1 MENRLRA
8 KIVVFFLMY
17 VFIFFSFLKIV
28 DNSFLNSLGD
38 ILLIIS
44 VFISIFYVKNK
55 PSKKIIITFLPLL
68 LLSILYFLS
77 SFLSVNFGLSIQR
90 GFIIFFTVI
99 LMLVFYDLGR
109 QDEDNLLLTL
119 IKLFLIL
126 NVGAIFL
133 SFFYN
138 PQFVEFRGFF
148 LNSNSFGLFSALL
161 FLSLFALV
169 GGKSKF
175 LIFILGLFFLGI
187 STSRTALISFL
198 IAVFLILGSNIILKN
213 KFIYLFIFIFIALMS
228 FVNIYIMIFSDLSYY
243 NEVVLQYTG
252 KNLLSGRNE
261 IWQFLIPYIQQKP
274 LLGWGG
280 GVNID
285 DISYFSYSAH
295 NAYIQYIIQ
304 VGLLGLSFIFLFFG
318 LIWMYI
324 IDNKNIY
331 SRYCLGFVFWIF
343 FVQNFE
349 ITFLQNNI
357 ALSLPILILLS
368 YFLGKDT
375 KIRL

>member
-1 MENRLRA
+1 
-8 KIVVFFLMY
+8 
-17 VFIFFSFLKIV
+17 
-28 DNSFLNSLGD
+28 
-38 ILLIIS
+38 
-44 VFISIFYVKNK
+44 
-55 PSKKIIITFLPLL
+55 
-68 LLSILYFLS
+68 
-77 SFLSVNFGLSIQR
+77 
-90 GFIIFFTVI
+90 
-99 LMLVFYDLGR
+99 
-109 QDEDNLLLTL
+109 
-119 IKLFLIL
+119 
-126 NVGAIFL
+126 
-133 SFFYN
+133 
-138 PQFVEFRGFF
+138 
-148 LNSNSFGLFSALL
+148 
-161 FLSLFALV
+161 
-169 GGKSKF
+169 
-175 LIFILGLFFLGI
+175 
-187 STSRTALISFL
+187 
-198 IAVFLILGSNIILKN
+198 
-213 KFIYLFIFIFIALMS
+213 
-228 FVNIYIMIFSDLSYY
+228 MIFSDLSYY